1 MRHSL
6 WRAQYFSLESSDL
19 AEGDRGMPTSQ
30 LRVERVNL
38 RLSKGENLLL
48 QRAAKVA
55 DKPKST
61 FAREQTLAAVRSI
74 LAREKANTLK

>member
-1 MRHSL
+1 MRPSYMG
-6 WRAQYFSLESSDL
+6 AQYFNLESSDL
-19 AEGDRGMPTSQ
+19 AEGDRSMPTNQ

-38 RLSKGENLLL
+38 RLSKCEHLLL

-74 LAREKANTLK
+74 LARGRANALK

>member
-1 MRHSL
+1 
-6 WRAQYFSLESSDL
+6 
-19 AEGDRGMPTSQ
+19 MPTSQ

-38 RLSKGENLLL
+38 RLSKSENLLL

-61 FAREQTLAAVRSI
+61 FAREQTLAAAQSI
-74 LAREKANTLK
+74 LAREKANALK